1 MLTWAVRMSSPYR
14 EKLDRTTANQGAI
27 SQPPDRKKMAFN
39 ILLTPQKIQRW
50 IKFLLRAIQYFA
62 SACLILFL
70 IRLYTTGQK
79 ETSKQLI
86 LRQRTDNREPSTNK
100 RDVQCPGNMFI
111 SRKRCLPCPLG
122 HFSFPGWSECQPWL
136 NCNTISLQV
145 RPRARILGGLT
156 KQVWL
161 AGWNGYQVVYSNCSR
176 SSPGFTE
183 KCLHGIKMMEQLQ
196 GVFVSR
202 LIGMCYEKVE
212 VS

>member
-1 MLTWAVRMSSPYR
+1 MV
-14 EKLDRTTANQGAI
+14 
-27 SQPPDRKKMAFN
+27 FN
-39 ILLTPQKIQRW
+39 ILSTPQRIQRR
-50 IKFLLRAIQYFA
+50 IKLLLRAIQYFA

-79 ETSKQLI
+79 ETSRHLI
-86 LRQRTDNREPSTNK
+86 LRQRTDNGDVSTDK
-100 RDVQCPGNMFI
+100 RGVQCPANMFI
-111 SRKRCLPCPLG
+111 SRNRCLPCPLG

-136 NCNTISLQV
+136 NCITIPLQV
-145 RPRARILGGLT
+145 RPRARVGGYR

-161 AGWNGYQVVYSNCSR
+161 ANWSGYQVVYSNCSR

-202 LIGMCYEKVE
+202 LIGMCYEKLE
-212 VS
+212 VSYFEFSLIAT

>member
-1 MLTWAVRMSSPYR
+1 
-14 EKLDRTTANQGAI
+14 
-27 SQPPDRKKMAFN
+27 MAFN
-39 ILLTPQKIQRW
+39 ILLSPQRIQRR

-136 NCNTISLQV
+136 NCTTISLQV
-145 RPRARILGGLT
+145 RPRARIGGYR

-161 AGWNGYQVVYSNCSR
+161 AGWNGYQVVYSNCSWSR
-176 SSPGFTE
+176 R
-183 KCLHGIKMMEQLQ
+183 KCLHGMKIMEQLQ

-202 LIGMCYEKVE
+202 LIGLCYEKVE